1 MSVKG
6 ILTAA
11 ADPTFGSGGRAPV
24 GFPGSP
30 VSAPNLTVQ
39 PDGKIL
45 WVGATANTAGGATW
59 RFESLPPGSPAA
71 ASRRVPWRSWWYL
84 LGTEDKAIPP
94 ALQHFMAERANATIV
109 EVPASHVSF
118 VSQPEAAIQLILR
131 AVEAES
137 HAESDSA

>member
-6 ILTAA
+6 ILTVA

-45 WVGATANTAGGATW
+45 WVGATTNTAGGGN
-59 RFESLPPGSPAA
+59 LGV
-71 ASRRVPWRSWWYL
+71 RVLTTRVAC
-84 LGTEDKAIPP
+84 GG
-94 ALQHFMAERANATIV
+94 
-109 EVPASHVSF
+109 
-118 VSQPEAAIQLILR
+118 
-131 AVEAES
+131 
-137 HAESDSA
+137 